1 MSSKKAACSLLIRN
15 ALEAWAGSLTK
26 TNDLKWLVSTD
37 NFKHRGRTH
46 KSTFLYNSTC
56 FSLNQEQKKKTFK
69 FFFPNENPT
78 WNCINKTCMG
88 SAGASCNY
96 TVLLRTLCTAA
107 LVSQDKEEPLLDLN
121 SLSFPSRVP
130 VSSCEE
136 KRKSMTSY
144 YAFIFAH
151 FFSKT
156 VSDITL
162 LFYHL
167 SI

>member
-1 MSSKKAACSLLIRN
+1 M
-15 ALEAWAGSLTK
+15 
-26 TNDLKWLVSTD
+26 
-37 NFKHRGRTH
+37 
-46 KSTFLYNSTC
+46 STFLYNSTC

>member
-1 MSSKKAACSLLIRN
+1 
-15 ALEAWAGSLTK
+15 
-26 TNDLKWLVSTD
+26 
-37 NFKHRGRTH
+37 
-46 KSTFLYNSTC
+46 
-56 FSLNQEQKKKTFK
+56 
-69 FFFPNENPT
+69 
-78 WNCINKTCMG
+78 MG

-151 FFSKT
+151 FFFSKT

-162 LFYHL
+162 LFTTSLFRIQSFITAHL
-167 SI
+167 DPRRRRAPLRSRPFCVPTKILDFPYLPFIPPPSKKHHVARP